1 MVTYLPR
8 SAWGARPSRGAV
20 ALVSSAVE
28 GEALHWPGMAK
39 PINATGDAGMRRV
52 ASALRGWQ
60 NYHMDGRGWSDI
72 AYQVA
77 IDQAGRAWTLRGLNI
92 RSGANGDA
100 DVNRRFGAFL
110 LVLAPGEQ
118 PSAAMIATT
127 KAVIADF
134 CKRFPGARVKPYGH
148 QDVRPRNSAGEKTTD
163 CPGPAA
169 EALINA
175 GAFTP
180 GSSAPGGGTGV
191 VPAGD
196 APTISLA
203 ACVYSAQHPGQ
214 YLPNGTDD
222 VVNVK
227 GYLVRHNYAEASDS
241 FRTAYAKFQ
250 RHLGYTGADADG
262 IPGQKSLKVLCDSAR
277 WRLVA

>member
-8 SAWGARPSRGAV
+8 SAWGARPSRGGT
-20 ALVSSAVE
+20 ALSTSAVE

-39 PINATGDAGMRRV
+39 PIDATGAIGQRRV

-72 AYQVA
+72 AYQIA

-92 RSGANGDA
+92 RSGANGNA

-110 LVLAPGEQ
+110 LVLAPGEK

-134 CKRFPGARVKPYGH
+134 RKRFPKARSKPYGH
-148 QDVRPRNSAGEKTTD
+148 RDVRPAGTD
-163 CPGPAA
+163 CPGPLAYAA
-169 EALINA
+169 INA
-175 GAFTP
+175 GTFTP
-180 GSSAPGGGTGV
+180 GTAPSKPAPSGGAGT
-191 VPAGD
+191 P
-196 APTISLA
+196 PTATPSISLA
-203 ACVYSAQHPGQ
+203 ACQYSARHNGQ

-227 GYLVRHNYAEASDS
+227 AYLVRHNYAEASDS
-241 FRTAYAKFQ
+241 FRTAYMKFQ
-250 RHLGYTGADADG
+250 RHLGYDGADADG
-262 IPGQKSLKVLCDSAR
+262 IPGKTSLQILCNSAK
-277 WRLVA
+277 WRLVP

>member
-20 ALVSSAVE
+20 ALAQSQVE

-39 PINATGDAGMRRV
+39 PINATGDAGQRRV

-60 NYHMDGRGWSDI
+60 DYHMDGRGWSDI
-72 AYQVA
+72 AYMVA

-110 LVLAPGEQ
+110 LVLAPGEK
-118 PSAAMIATT
+118 PSAAMVATT
-127 KAVIADF
+127 KGVITDF
-134 CKRFPGARVKPYGH
+134 RKRFPHARAKPYGH
-148 QDVRPRNSAGEKTTD
+148 RDVRPRNSAGQETTD

-175 GAFTP
+175 GGFTP
-180 GSSAPGGGTGV
+180 GASTPPGDTAT
-191 VPAGD
+191 PH
-196 APTISLA
+196 PTDTPSISLA
-203 ACVYSAQHPGQ
+203 ACVYSAQHPGK
-214 YLPNGTDD
+214 YLANGTDD

-227 GYLVRHNYAEASDS
+227 GYLVRHNYADASDS

-250 RHLGYTGADADG
+250 RHLGYDGADADG
-262 IPGQKSLKVLCDSAR
+262 IPGKTSLKILCDSAK
-277 WRLVA
+277 WRLIP

>member
-20 ALVSSAVE
+20 ALVSSAVD

-92 RSGANGDA
+92 RSGANGNA
-100 DVNRRFGAFL
+100 DVNRRYGAFL
-110 LVLAPGEQ
+110 LILAPGEK

-134 CKRFPGARVKPYGH
+134 HKRFPKASLKPKGH
-148 QDVRPRNSAGEKTTD
+148 RDVRPEGTD
-163 CPGPAA
+163 CPGPLAYVA
-169 EALINA
+169 IQA
-175 GAFTP
+175 GTFTP
-180 GSSAPGGGTGV
+180 GAASPGGGSGT
-191 VPAGD
+191 PPSN
-196 APTISLA
+196 APSISLA
-203 ACVYSAQHPGQ
+203 ACQYSARNPGK

-227 GYLVRHNYAEASDS
+227 GFIVRHGYAEAADS

-250 RHLGYTGADADG
+250 RHLGYDGADADG
-262 IPGQKSLKVLCDSAR
+262 IPGKTSLQILCNSAK
-277 WRLVA
+277 WRLIP